1 MAQLTETAY
10 GWLTPT
16 LAYLFSFLGC
26 LLGLKATARARMLR
40 PGASRVRWL
49 VIAAWA
55 IGGTGIWVMHFI
67 AMIGF
72 AVNGTPPRFDL
83 SLTIASWLIA
93 VVVVGFGLFVVGYGK
108 PSLIKIVIAGFF
120 MGIGVA
126 GMHYTG
132 MSAMKIDGMEH
143 YDTGYVVAS
152 VVIAVVASTVA
163 LWFTVV
169 VKRSV
174 AVLGAGAIMAIAVC
188 GMHYTGMLALTVQA
202 NPIPAAVAG
211 AQALSFLV
219 PIFIFV
225 LLVVIVLGYGMLN
238 TMSEAD
244 ATAMRELEERLSSAA
259 STPVAGGGRGSFRV
273 DQRRF

>member
-1 MAQLTETAY
+1 
-10 GWLTPT
+10 

-26 LLGLKATARARMLR
+26 LLGLKAMARARMLR

-49 VIAAWA
+49 AIAAWA

-67 AMIGF
+67 AMVGF
-72 AVNGTPPRFDL
+72 AVNGAPPRFDVTI
-83 SLTIASWLIA
+83 TIASWLVA

-108 PSLIKIVIAGFF
+108 PSLIKIIISGFF

-126 GMHYTG
+126 AMHYTG

-143 YDTGYVVAS
+143 YSTTYVVAS
-152 VVIAVVASTVA
+152 VIIAVVASTVA

-174 AVLGAGAIMAIAVC
+174 AVLGAGAIMAFAVC
-188 GMHYTGMLALTVQA
+188 GMHYTGMLALTVNM
-202 NPIPAAVAG
+202 NPVPSLVSG
-211 AQALSFLV
+211 VQALSFLV

-244 ATAMRELEERLSSAA
+244 ARAMRELEERLSAA
-259 STPVAGGGRGSFRV
+259 AATPAVGGGGGAFRV